1 MDIKED
7 LRSIPAAALS
17 DAQTGMMTIHP
28 AIKNRTPGLKLVGPA
43 VTVQCLVGSIVT
55 VHQAL
60 AGAEPG
66 SVLVVDGL
74 GDHVSALF
82 GELMGRDA
90 RAAGLAGIV
99 VDGAIRD
106 VAGLRELAF
115 PTFARWGTPR
125 VGTNRR
131 LGRVNVP
138 ISCGGVPVQPG
149 DWIVGDDDGVVVVP
163 RDDVEELIQSG
174 LAIEEKERD
183 IAARIDGGERITDI
197 LGMRSL
203 FPS

>member
-1 MDIKED
+1 M
-7 LRSIPAAALS
+7 IPTAALS
-17 DAQTGMMTIHP
+17 DAQTGLTTMHP
-28 AIKNRTPGLKLVGPA
+28 AIENRTPGLKLVGPA
-43 VTVQCLVGSIVT
+43 VTVQCLVGSIIT

-60 AGAEPG
+60 AGAAPG
-66 SVLVVDGL
+66 GVLVVDGL

-106 VAGLRELAF
+106 VAGVRQLEF
-115 PTFARWGTPR
+115 PTFSRWVTPR

-131 LGRVNVP
+131 LGKINVP
-138 ISCGGVPVQPG
+138 ISCGGIAVQPG

-163 RDDVEELIQSG
+163 QADLEAITQAG
-174 LAIEEKERD
+174 LAIEDKERD
-183 IAARIDGGERITDI
+183 IAAQIDAGTRIADI
-197 LGMRSL
+197 LGMRSQWQ
-203 FPS
+203 

>member
-1 MDIKED
+1 MI
-7 LRSIPAAALS
+7 
-17 DAQTGMMTIHP
+17 
-28 AIKNRTPGLKLVGPA
+28 GPA
-43 VTVQCLVGSIVT
+43 VTVRCLVGSIIT

-74 GDHVSALF
+74 GDHVSAFF

-106 VAGLRELAF
+106 VAGLGELGF
-115 PTFARWGTPR
+115 PTFSRWVTPR

-131 LGRVNVP
+131 LGQVNVP
-138 ISCGGVPVQPG
+138 ISCGGIPVNPG
-149 DWIVGDDDGVVVVP
+149 DWIVGDDDGVVVIP
-163 RDDVEELIQSG
+163 AADLEGIIADGQ
-174 LAIEEKERD
+174 AIEDKERD
-183 IAARIDGGERITDI
+183 IASQIDAGQRIADI
-197 LGMRSL
+197 LDMRGAWS
-203 FPS
+203 

>member
-1 MDIKED
+1 LDNQ
-7 LRSIPAAALS
+7 LRMIPTAALS
-17 DAQTGMMTIHP
+17 DAQTGLTTMHP
-28 AIKNRTPGLKLVGPA
+28 AIENRTPGLKLVGPA
-43 VTVQCLVGSIVT
+43 VTVQCLVGSIIT

-60 AGAEPG
+60 AGAAPG

-106 VAGLRELAF
+106 VAGVRQLEF
-115 PTFARWGTPR
+115 PTFSRWVTPR

-131 LGRVNVP
+131 LGKINVP
-138 ISCGGVPVQPG
+138 ISCGGIAVQPG

-163 RDDVEELIQSG
+163 QADLEAITQAG
-174 LAIEEKERD
+174 LAIEDKERD
-183 IAARIDGGERITDI
+183 IAAQIDAGTRIADI
-197 LGMRSL
+197 LGMRSQWQ
-203 FPS
+203 